1 MSNYSDETGKDDLPL
16 SQTPPYESE
25 EKILTRERRV
35 WSAWAVALA
44 GIVIFL
50 IVAGSIAI
58 WPSKSV
64 DPTSTASTKP
74 DAINTQPSGPGT
86 FDNNPASGAPRP
98 PEAVDRD
105 PTPTG
110 NGGGPTQ
117 VITPSGTEKIR

>member
-1 MSNYSDETGKDDLPL
+1 MSNYSDETNRDDLPL

-25 EKILTRERRV
+25 ERILTRERRI
-35 WSAWAVALA
+35 WLAWTAALA
-44 GIVIFL
+44 GIVILL

-58 WPSKSV
+58 WPTKPV
-64 DPTSTASTKP
+64 DSTSTASTKP
-74 DAINTQPSGPGT
+74 DVINTQPSGPGT
-86 FDNNPASGAPRP
+86 FNNNPASGAARP

-117 VITPSGTEKIR
+117 VTTPSGTEKTR